1 MLTNTTRLPCR
12 HSFTIPSIM
21 AKNADSPVKHT
32 LSHAAL
38 GCRRQP
44 ILLPRPLFDPMSDH
58 AIVLYD
64 PTIDDK
70 PEPDPTSIEA
80 NLSPEELVKREE
92 EEKVRRDKEDR
103 ERNGP
108 HKSLK
113 VILGLDKVVKKEDV
127 KVPVVIDPRLTA
139 KLRPHQ
145 VEGVKVSSV
154 G

>member
-1 MLTNTTRLPCR
+1 
-12 HSFTIPSIM
+12 M
-21 AKNADSPVKHT
+21 A
-32 LSHAAL
+32 
-38 GCRRQP
+38 
-44 ILLPRPLFDPMSDH
+44 DH

-92 EEKVRRDKEDR
+92 EEKIRRQKEDR
-103 ERNGP
+103 EKNGP

-145 VEGVKVSSV
+145 VEGVKVSLVTERIFATLDTDGRLVVPVQVHDRIDGQGRVWLYHGRRNGSR
-154 G
+154 

>member
-1 MLTNTTRLPCR
+1 
-12 HSFTIPSIM
+12 M
-21 AKNADSPVKHT
+21 A
-32 LSHAAL
+32 
-38 GCRRQP
+38 
-44 ILLPRPLFDPMSDH
+44 DH

-92 EEKVRRDKEDR
+92 EEKIRREKEDR
-103 ERNGP
+103 EKNGP

-145 VEGVKVSSV
+145 VEGVKVSERGLIRSADSLSRILIYLLCAHAV
-154 G
+154 FVSMYDGFDGQGCVRVYYGGRDGFG

>member
-1 MLTNTTRLPCR
+1 
-12 HSFTIPSIM
+12 M
-21 AKNADSPVKHT
+21 A
-32 LSHAAL
+32 
-38 GCRRQP
+38 
-44 ILLPRPLFDPMSDH
+44 DH

-92 EEKVRRDKEDR
+92 EEKIRRQKEDR
-103 ERNGP
+103 EKNGP

-145 VEGVKVSSV
+145 VEGVKVSEFREYVFARLDPDGQFDLYSSCT
-154 G
+154 GARPD

>member
-1 MLTNTTRLPCR
+1 
-12 HSFTIPSIM
+12 M
-21 AKNADSPVKHT
+21 A
-32 LSHAAL
+32 
-38 GCRRQP
+38 
-44 ILLPRPLFDPMSDH
+44 DH

-70 PEPDPTSIEA
+70 PEPDPTAIEA

-92 EEKVRRDKEDR
+92 EEKIRRQKEDR
-103 ERNGP
+103 EKNGP

-145 VEGVKVSSV
+145 VEGVKVSDFREFVFARLDPDGQFDLYSSCT
-154 G
+154 GARPD

>member
-1 MLTNTTRLPCR
+1 
-12 HSFTIPSIM
+12 M
-21 AKNADSPVKHT
+21 A
-32 LSHAAL
+32 
-38 GCRRQP
+38 
-44 ILLPRPLFDPMSDH
+44 DH

-92 EEKVRRDKEDR
+92 EEKIRRQKEDR
-103 ERNGP
+103 EKNGP

-145 VEGVKVSSV
+145 VEGVKVSDFREFVFARLDPDGQFDLYSSCT
-154 G
+154 GARPD

>member
-1 MLTNTTRLPCR
+1 MRILALYRF
-12 HSFTIPSIM
+12 SIPSIT
-21 AKNADSPVKHT
+21 AKNADSPVRHS

-38 GCRRQP
+38 GCRIQP

-92 EEKVRRDKEDR
+92 EEKIRRQKEDR
-103 ERNGP
+103 EKNGP

-145 VEGVKVSSV
+145 VEGVKVSLIV
-154 G
+154 GLV

>member
-1 MLTNTTRLPCR
+1 
-12 HSFTIPSIM
+12 M
-21 AKNADSPVKHT
+21 A
-32 LSHAAL
+32 
-38 GCRRQP
+38 
-44 ILLPRPLFDPMSDH
+44 DH

-92 EEKVRRDKEDR
+92 EEKIRRQKEDR
-103 ERNGP
+103 EKNGP

-145 VEGVKVSSV
+145 VEGVKVSASREYV
-154 G
+154 FARLDPDGQFDLYSSCTGARPD

>member
-1 MLTNTTRLPCR
+1 
-12 HSFTIPSIM
+12 M
-21 AKNADSPVKHT
+21 A
-32 LSHAAL
+32 
-38 GCRRQP
+38 
-44 ILLPRPLFDPMSDH
+44 DH

-70 PEPDPTSIEA
+70 PEPDPTAIEA

-92 EEKVRRDKEDR
+92 EEKIRRQKEDR
-103 ERNGP
+103 EKNGP

-113 VILGLDKVVKKEDV
+113 VILGLDKVIKKEDV

-145 VEGVKVSSV
+145 VEGVKVSVLRKHVFARLDPDGRLDSHSSCT
-154 G
+154 GARPD